1 MSQTLNSQFIE
12 KFIHD
17 TKNKEL
23 TLEQLNKILIKNY
36 KEIYDVKPKAQTSYN
51 IFVKTH
57 MSLLKNENP
66 DKNAKDLMK
75 LVAEKWNLQKNTE
88 QPSVNTEQQSVN
100 TEQPPVNTEQQPVNT
115 EQLPVNTEQPL
126 VNIEQPLVN
135 IEQQPVNTEQP
146 PVNTEQLP
154 VNTKQPLVNTEQ
166 QPVNTEQLVNDKP
179 IKKPVKKS
187 SKK

>member
-88 QPSVNTEQQSVN
+88 QPLVNI
-100 TEQPPVNTEQQPVNT
+100 EQPS
-115 EQLPVNTEQPL
+115 VNTEQPL
-126 VNIEQPLVN
+126 VNIEQPSVNTEQPLVN

-154 VNTKQPLVNTEQ
+154 VNT
-166 QPVNTEQLVNDKP
+166 EQLVNDKP